1 MGKTLDW
8 DKPYGEIIGPHR
20 ASYDQDGCFFD
31 SSGNEIRIGETSK
44 TLSFHGDRLKPYIS
58 GKGLD
63 IGAGRDAVSDDVQIF
78 DIEHGDAGQI
88 DIEGSF
94 DYVWS
99 SHCLEH
105 MDNPH
110 KALRLWWSLV
120 KRGGYLIIIVPDEDL
135 YEQGV
140 WPSRYNSDHK
150 HTFTV
155 EKEESWSPVSINL
168 KPLLL
173 ELGGTLELLEVQ
185 DDGYDYDAED
195 CDQTE
200 HQRLAQIMGVVRRG

>member
-1 MGKTLDW
+1 MGKKLDW
-8 DKPYGEIIGPHR
+8 DKPYGTIIGPHR
-20 ASYDQDGCFFD
+20 AHYDQDGSFFD

-44 TLSFHGDRLKPYIS
+44 TLFFHGDRLKPYIS

-63 IGAGRDAVSDDVQIF
+63 IGAGRDAVSEDVQIF
-78 DIEHGDAGQI
+78 DMEHGDAGHI

-105 MDNPH
+105 MYNPH

-140 WPSRYNSDHK
+140 WPSRYNADHK